1 VDSEAF
7 NAFEAAGWN
16 AKAASYDELAGQ
28 ITRRVVEPLVE
39 AADVGPGLRVLDV
52 ATGPGYAAAEAASRG
67 AQVIGVDISDS
78 MVELAAERNP
88 GIDFRRADAEE
99 LPFADGFFDRVIV
112 NFGLLHFGNPERAAD
127 ELARV
132 LAPDGR
138 LALTVWDTPDRS
150 RLHGVF
156 LDAVAEG
163 GATHPASIPEGPPFF
178 RFSDDGE
185 LAELLHGSSF
195 ADLESTTIAYG
206 FRIASGDELW
216 DGLLA
221 GTVRLAATI
230 ESQPAEGQ
238 ARIREAFDRL
248 LESYRA
254 DDGYELP
261 VAVKLTSCRKPAG
274 GRA

>member
-1 VDSEAF
+1 MDSEAF

-16 AKAASYDELAGQ
+16 AKAAGYVEVAGE
-28 ITRRVVEPLVE
+28 ITRRVVEPLVK
-39 AADVGPGLRVLDV
+39 AADIGPGLRVLDV
-52 ATGPGYAAAEAASRG
+52 ATGPGYAAAEAAARG
-67 AQVIGVDISDS
+67 GQVTGVDISDS

-88 GIDFRRADAEE
+88 GIDFRQADAEE

-112 NFGLLHFGNPERAAD
+112 NFGLLHFGNPERATD

-132 LAPDGR
+132 LAPGGR

-178 RFSDDGE
+178 RFSDDRE
-185 LAELLHGSSF
+185 LVELLDGSSF
-195 ADLESTTIAYG
+195 TDLESRTISYR
-206 FRIASGDELW
+206 FPIASGDELW

-230 ESQPAEGQ
+230 ESQPPEGQ
-238 ARIREAFDRL
+238 ERIRAAFDRL
-248 LESYRA
+248 LEGYRT
-254 DDGYELP
+254 DGGYELP
-261 VAVKLTSCRKPAG
+261 VSVKLTSCRA
-274 GRA
+274 